1 MINELRD
8 LALENMIF
16 GLREKP
22 EDFNEVA
29 LSVFDFQ
36 YNNTPVYRQFCDL
49 IGVKHPQS
57 FQEIPFLP
65 IAFFKN
71 KTVLNQDY
79 KEIDCRV
86 FKSSGTTGQTRSS
99 HFVPFDDLYERSFL
113 THFIDVFGPIED
125 LVIFALLPNYHQQGY
140 SSLVYM
146 VSKLIEKTNNPL
158 SGFYLNEI
166 EKLTQE
172 ILNLKKSSKKRV
184 VLFGVTYALLDLAE
198 KGFDFNH
205 VTVIETGGMKGRR
218 KEMLKSTLHDNL
230 KSGLNL
236 NSVQSEYGMTEL
248 MSQAYLLEGL
258 NFYCAPW
265 MKVMIRDIND
275 PFCYL
280 HDGKTGGINVIDLAN
295 LYSCSFISTQDL
307 GVSNDGRFEV
317 MGRFDNSD
325 IRGCNLLVS

>member
-1 MINELRD
+1 MRD
-8 LALENMIF
+8 LVLENKIF
-16 GLREKP
+16 GLRENP

-36 YNNTPVYRQFCDL
+36 YNNTLIYRQFCDL
-49 IGVKHPQS
+49 IGVKHPKS
-57 FQEIPFLP
+57 FLEIPFLP
-65 IAFFKN
+65 IAFFKT
-71 KTVLNQDY
+71 KIVLHQDY
-79 KEIDCRV
+79 NELDCRV

-113 THFIDVFGPIED
+113 THFIDVFGPLED
-125 LVIFALLPNYHQQGY
+125 LVIFALLPNYHQQGD

-146 VSKLIEKTNNPL
+146 VSKLIEETNNPL

-172 ILNLKKSSKKRV
+172 ILNLKKSNKKRV

-218 KEMLKSTLHDNL
+218 EEMLKPELHENL
-230 KSGLNL
+230 KLGLNL
-236 NSVQSEYGMTEL
+236 ENVQSEYGMTEL
-248 MSQAYLLEGL
+248 MSQAYLFEELK
-258 NFYCAPW
+258 FKCAPW

-280 HDGKTGGINVIDLAN
+280 KNGKTGGINVIDLAN

-307 GVSNDGRFEV
+307 GVSINDSFEV